1 MKFNK
6 FLLFIIIL
14 SIVITISSVQAVND
28 NNSDLVTHDFEEFE
42 MDVPESSDFVKDEED
57 SYFNQ
62 ETSKGED
69 FFEKILVF
77 RNKGETK
84 DIISNVFY
92 YTFSENLKDEDMVR
106 VKYQSSDMLSY
117 NCIEEYS
124 NMAVYEIPEDL
135 NKSDKYM
142 AVYYVDGNEDDF
154 NQCVYI
160 YGNDL
165 NLIKESIDSIKFSD
179 TDT

>member
-14 SIVITISSVQAVND
+14 SIIISFSSVEAINE
-28 NNSDLVTHDFEEFE
+28 NSDLVAHDFEEFK

-62 ETSKGED
+62 ETSSTGED
-69 FFEKILVF
+69 FYEKILVF

-92 YTFSENLKDEDMVR
+92 YTFSENLKDENMVR

-142 AVYYVDGNEDDF
+142 AVYYVDGNADDF

-179 TDT
+179 TYT

>member
-1 MKFNK
+1 MKMNK
-6 FLLFIIIL
+6 YLIII
-14 SIVITISSVQAVND
+14 SIIFSVLVLISTVNAAD
-28 NNSDLVTHDFEEFE
+28 VSLETQDFEAFK
-42 MDVPESSDFVKDEED
+42 MVVPEGSNFVEDENYTWDYYNTTSSGEEF
-57 SYFNQ
+57 Y
-62 ETSKGED
+62 
-69 FFEKILVF
+69 EKILVF
-77 RNKGETK
+77 RNEGETK
-84 DIISNVFY
+84 DEISNVFY
-92 YTFSENLKDEDMVR
+92 YTFSKNLKDEDMDR

-142 AVYYVDGNEDDF
+142 AVYYVDGNADDF

-179 TDT
+179 TYT